1 MSAGG
6 DGGGDGGLAGA
17 KASGVLVSDGL
28 ARPRGGGCRVDGE
41 EGRQAGGD
49 GGGGG
54 EEGFPG
60 AEGEAGAHTLTAPG
74 LLVGVVVLLLV
85 GGDGVH
91 RPTLDAG
98 EDQAEELMR
107 MQREHARLEVEG
119 Q

>member
-1 MSAGG
+1 MGRRAGKLVEMVVVVVRR
-6 DGGGDGGLAGA
+6 DFQ
-17 KASGVLVSDGL
+17 VLVQSL
-28 ARPRGGGCRVDGE
+28 QREQNPLVVDC
-41 EGRQAGGD
+41 A
-49 GGGGG
+49 
-54 EEGFPG
+54 